1 LSERVR
7 ILFKLGRAREQV
19 YARAED
25 RRAPIRAS
33 RRVRAKK
40 PKIPKRA
47 LLKAIPA
54 IIAAGDRRAAK
65 AVCGQSKVYLEL
77 GGRALVA
84 HVVVALQAVPEVS
97 EVWVVGNAERL
108 REVFESEE
116 IVRELRK
123 PFHIV
128 PQFRNLYENVWQ
140 TYRRSLP
147 GAGTTGRDPEAAEE
161 REFVLYVSAD
171 MPFATPQEISQF
183 IQRSAE
189 LDCDFACGLVTEE
202 AMEVFYPAAPGEPGI
217 RMAYF
222 NLCEGRFRVNNLH
235 LVRPARIVNR
245 SYIEELYE
253 HRYQK
258 QFGNIIGLAARLVR
272 KEEGGLRIL
281 RYYIL
286 IHIAGIANRR
296 GWRRLADWL
305 RGWIPLDR
313 VAEACSALLRA
324 DFRFAV
330 TNIGGCAV
338 DIDNEGDYD
347 VAKLAFEPWRTAQLE
362 RAERLHGRLPAT
374 SAAAAGESERS
385 N

>member
-1 LSERVR
+1 M
-7 ILFKLGRAREQV
+7 
-19 YARAED
+19 
-25 RRAPIRAS
+25 
-33 RRVRAKK
+33 
-40 PKIPKRA
+40 

-54 IIAAGDRRAAK
+54 IVAAGDGRAAK
-65 AVCGQSKVYLEL
+65 AVYGQSKVYLEL

-84 HVVVALQAVPEVS
+84 HVVMVLQDVPEVS
-97 EVWVVGNAERL
+97 EVWVVGNAELL
-108 REVFESEE
+108 REVFDREE
-116 IVRELRK
+116 IKRELHK

-140 TYRRSLP
+140 TYRRLLP
-147 GAGTTGRDPEAAEE
+147 GAGPTGRDPEAAEE
-161 REFVLYVSAD
+161 RNLVLYLSAD
-171 MPFATPQEISQF
+171 LPFATPQEISQF
-183 IQRSAE
+183 IRQSDQ
-189 LDCDFACGLVTEE
+189 LDCDYACGLVTEE
-202 AMEVFYPAAPGEPGI
+202 SMKAFYPAAPGEPGI

-222 NLCEGRFRVNNLH
+222 NLCEGRFRVSNLH

-258 QFGNIIGLAARLVR
+258 NFGNIVGLAARLVR

-286 IHIAGIANRR
+286 AHLAGIANRR
-296 GWRRLADWL
+296 GWRRLADWI

-313 VAEACSALLRA
+313 VAEACSALLRVV
-324 DFRFAV
+324 FRFTV
-330 TNIGGCAV
+330 TDVGDCAV

-347 VAKLAFEPWRTAQLE
+347 VALRAFESWSAAQLE
-362 RAERLHGRLPAT
+362 RADRLVGRLPAT
-374 SAAAAGESERS
+374 STAAAGESIPAESGRS

>member
-1 LSERVR
+1 MLA
-7 ILFKLGRAREQV
+7 L
-19 YARAED
+19 ED
-25 RRAPIRAS
+25 RLAPIRAS
-33 RRVRAKK
+33 WRVPAKR
-40 PKIPKRA
+40 PKGA

-54 IIAAGDRRAAK
+54 IVAAGDRRAAK

-84 HVVVALQAVPEVS
+84 HVVVALQDVPEVS

-108 REVFESEE
+108 REVFEREE
-116 IVRELRK
+116 IQQKINK

-128 PQFRNLYENVWQ
+128 PQFRNLYENIWQ
-140 TYRRSLP
+140 TYRRLLP
-147 GAGTTGRDPEAAEE
+147 GAGSDGRDPAADEE
-161 REFVLYVSAD
+161 RNLVLYLSAD
-171 MPFATPQEISQF
+171 VPFATPQEISQF

-189 LDCDFACGLVTEE
+189 LDCDYACGLVTEE
-202 AMEVFYPAAPGEPGI
+202 SMEAFYPVAPGEAGI

-222 NLCEGRFRVNNLH
+222 NLREGRFRISNLH

-245 SYIEELYE
+245 SYVEEMYE

-258 QFGNIIGLAARLVR
+258 QFGNIFGLAARLVR

-281 RYYIL
+281 RYFIL
-286 IHIAGIANRR
+286 IHLAGFANRR

-305 RGWIPLDR
+305 RAWIPLDR

-330 TNIGGCAV
+330 TDIGGCAV

-362 RAERLHGRLPAT
+362 RAERLYGQLPAT
-374 SAAAAGESERS
+374 SSAVAGKSERS

>member
-1 LSERVR
+1 L
-7 ILFKLGRAREQV
+7 KL
-19 YARAED
+19 
-25 RRAPIRAS
+25 
-33 RRVRAKK
+33 
-40 PKIPKRA
+40 
-47 LLKAIPA
+47 IPA
-54 IIAAGDRRAAK
+54 IVAAGDRRAAK
-65 AVCGQSKVYLEL
+65 AVNGQSKVYLEL

-84 HVVVALQAVPEVS
+84 HVVAALQDVPEVS

-108 REVFESEE
+108 REVFDREE
-116 IVRELRK
+116 IKRKLHK

-128 PQFRNLYENVWQ
+128 PQFRNLYENIWQ
-140 TYRRSLP
+140 TYRRLLP
-147 GAGTTGRDPEAAEE
+147 GAGPTGRDPEAAED
-161 REFVLYVSAD
+161 RELVLYLSAD

-183 IQRSAE
+183 IQRSSE
-189 LDCDFACGLVTEE
+189 LDCDYACGLVTEE
-202 AMEVFYPAAPGEPGI
+202 SMAAFYPAAPGEPGI

-222 NLCEGRFRVNNLH
+222 NLREGRFRVSNLH

-245 SYIEELYE
+245 SYVEELYE

-258 QFGNIIGLAARLVR
+258 QFGNIVGLAARMMS

-286 IHIAGIANRR
+286 AHLAGIANRR

-305 RGWIPLDR
+305 RAWIPLDC

-330 TNIGGCAV
+330 TDIGGCAL

-362 RAERLHGRLPAT
+362 RAERLCGRLPAT
-374 SAAAAGESERS
+374 SAAAARESERS

>member
-1 LSERVR
+1 
-7 ILFKLGRAREQV
+7 
-19 YARAED
+19 
-25 RRAPIRAS
+25 
-33 RRVRAKK
+33 
-40 PKIPKRA
+40 
-47 LLKAIPA
+47 LKAIPA
-54 IIAAGDRRAAK
+54 IVAAGDRRAAK

-84 HVVVALQAVPEVS
+84 HVVAALQDVPEVS

-108 REVFESEE
+108 REVFESDE
-116 IVRELRK
+116 IRRELRK

-128 PQFRNLYENVWQ
+128 PQFRNLYENIWQ
-140 TYRRSLP
+140 TYRRLLP
-147 GAGTTGRDPEAAEE
+147 GAGPTGRDPEAAEE
-161 REFVLYVSAD
+161 REFVLYLSAD

-183 IQRSAE
+183 IQRSVE
-189 LDCDFACGLVTEE
+189 LDCDCACGLVTEE
-202 AMEVFYPAAPGEPGI
+202 SMRAFYPVAPGEPGI

-222 NLCEGRFRVNNLH
+222 NLREGRFRLNNLH

-258 QFGNIIGLAARLVR
+258 QFANIVGLAARLVR

-281 RYYIL
+281 GYYIL

-305 RGWIPLDR
+305 RAWIPLDR

-338 DIDNEGDYD
+338 DIDNAGDYD
-347 VAKLAFEPWRTAQLE
+347 VAKLAFEAWRTAQLE
-362 RAERLHGRLPAT
+362 CAERLYGRLPAT
-374 SAAAAGESERS
+374 SAAAAGESEPS